1 MKSSHY
7 YRSVKWQSFA
17 GLAVTISLGGMFVLA
32 NCTSWAIPA
41 PTFCGVAGSK
51 GEWDRVKANKSYKE
65 LKKGEKLV
73 CVDEIVTPY
82 SAKSGSITVGIRI
95 VSPDGRIVTKE
106 TNLFVA
112 RNFGPTKFNDAPG
125 DWIVYQTNTYN
136 PFGILESASSEPHT
150 SWSSK
155 DLSPEIEVA
164 IWRMV
169 QLDVAP
175 SQVAKR
181 HSLSRFL
188 GSFLSL
194 NALNLTA
201 SLLLLYSIVLTA
213 QSILQ
218 KRKSR
223 LQPSLDIDG
232 AEKIRQTDD
241 VKSPTTLA
249 LSIFGFAVLQKRK
262 NRLQPS
268 LDSDGVEKIRQT
280 SGVKSRTTLALTSF
294 GFAVVIAGISGV
306 AQLTNWLLP
315 RPFLCR
321 NLSAP
326 PQLAKAKSIQPLEVC
341 FHEIHS
347 LPHKEL
353 KTAELGVS
361 FHYGNVNTYSLVRFF
376 IALPSDKM
384 GFQDVPGSWHFLNTS
399 YFNDKGFLIKKQDQI
414 VTSWMGSDVP
424 QYYDPIVWRDVAYG
438 IQRKYQARRLSV
450 GSKFA
455 EISESYLSLILA
467 VLVGLW
473 TCIKFVELVEIKYD
487 LLQVDD

>member
-7 YRSVKWQSFA
+7 YRSVKRQAFA
-17 GLAVTISLGGMFVLA
+17 GLAVTFSLGGMFVLA
-32 NCTSWAIPA
+32 NCTSWAIPG
-41 PTFCGVAGSK
+41 PTFCGIAGSK
-51 GEWDRVKANKSYKE
+51 GEWDRVKASKSYKE

-82 SAKSGSITVGIRI
+82 SAKSGSITVGLRI
-95 VSPDGRIVTKE
+95 VSPDGRMVTKE

-125 DWIVYQTNTYN
+125 DWIVYQTNTYS

-218 KRKSR
+218 KRK
-223 LQPSLDIDG
+223 
-232 AEKIRQTDD
+232 KH
-241 VKSPTTLA
+241 
-249 LSIFGFAVLQKRK
+249 
-262 NRLQPS
+262 LQPS
-268 LDSDGVEKIRQT
+268 LDSNGVEKIRQT

-361 FHYGNVNTYSLVRFF
+361 FRYANINTYSLVRFF

-424 QYYDPIVWRDVAYG
+424 QYYDPIVWRDVAYE

>member
-17 GLAVTISLGGMFVLA
+17 GLAVTFSLGGLFVLA

-51 GEWDRVKANKSYKE
+51 GEWGRVKASKSYNE

-82 SAKSGSITVGIRI
+82 SAKSGSITVGLRI

-136 PFGILESASSEPHT
+136 RFGILESASSEPHT

-201 SLLLLYSIVLTA
+201 SLLLLYSIVLTS

-218 KRKSR
+218 KRKRR
-223 LQPSLDIDG
+223 LQPSLDSGG
-232 AEKIRQTDD
+232 AEKIRQT
-241 VKSPTTLA
+241 
-249 LSIFGFAVLQKRK
+249 
-262 NRLQPS
+262 
-268 LDSDGVEKIRQT
+268 
-280 SGVKSRTTLALTSF
+280 SGIKSRTTLALTSF

-326 PQLAKAKSIQPLEVC
+326 PQLANAKSIQPLEVC

-347 LPHKEL
+347 LPKKEL

-361 FHYGNVNTYSLVRFF
+361 FRYADINTYSLVRFF

-399 YFNDKGFLIKKQDQI
+399 YFNDKGFLIKKQMQI

-424 QYYDPIVWRDVAYG
+424 QYYDPIVWRDVAYE

-473 TCIKFVELVEIKYD
+473 TFIKFVELVEIKYD

>member
-7 YRSVKWQSFA
+7 YRSVKRQSFA
-17 GLAVTISLGGMFVLA
+17 GLAVTFSLGGMFVLA

-41 PTFCGVAGSK
+41 PTFCGIAGSK
-51 GEWDRVKANKSYKE
+51 GEWDRVKASKSYKE

-82 SAKSGSITVGIRI
+82 SAKSGSVTVGLRI
-95 VSPDGRIVTKE
+95 VSPDGRMVTKE
-106 TNLFVA
+106 TSLFVA

-125 DWIVYQTNTYN
+125 DWIVYQTNTYS

-201 SLLLLYSIVLTA
+201 SLLLLYSIVLTS

-218 KRKSR
+218 KRKR
-223 LQPSLDIDG
+223 
-232 AEKIRQTDD
+232 
-241 VKSPTTLA
+241 
-249 LSIFGFAVLQKRK
+249 
-262 NRLQPS
+262 RLQPS
-268 LDSDGVEKIRQT
+268 LDSDGAEKIRQT
-280 SGVKSRTTLALTSF
+280 SVIKSRTTLALTSF
-294 GFAVVIAGISGV
+294 GFAFVIAGISGV

-347 LPHKEL
+347 LTHKEL

-361 FHYGNVNTYSLVRFF
+361 FRYANINTYSLVRFF

-424 QYYDPIVWRDVAYG
+424 QYYDPIVWRDVAYE

-467 VLVGLW
+467 ILIGLW

>member
-164 IWRMV
+164 IWKMV

-175 SQVAKR
+175 SQVSKR
-181 HSLSRFL
+181 PQPDGILAA
-188 GSFLSL
+188 
-194 NALNLTA
+194 ALFDCADCPIN
-201 SLLLLYSIVLTA
+201 
-213 QSILQ
+213 
-218 KRKSR
+218 
-223 LQPSLDIDG
+223 P
-232 AEKIRQTDD
+232 
-241 VKSPTTLA
+241 
-249 LSIFGFAVLQKRK
+249 
-262 NRLQPS
+262 
-268 LDSDGVEKIRQT
+268 
-280 SGVKSRTTLALTSF
+280 
-294 GFAVVIAGISGV
+294 
-306 AQLTNWLLP
+306 
-315 RPFLCR
+315 
-321 NLSAP
+321 
-326 PQLAKAKSIQPLEVC
+326 AKA
-341 FHEIHS
+341 
-347 LPHKEL
+347 
-353 KTAELGVS
+353 
-361 FHYGNVNTYSLVRFF
+361 
-376 IALPSDKM
+376 
-384 GFQDVPGSWHFLNTS
+384 
-399 YFNDKGFLIKKQDQI
+399 
-414 VTSWMGSDVP
+414 
-424 QYYDPIVWRDVAYG
+424 
-438 IQRKYQARRLSV
+438 
-450 GSKFA
+450 
-455 EISESYLSLILA
+455 
-467 VLVGLW
+467 
-473 TCIKFVELVEIKYD
+473 
-487 LLQVDD
+487 